1 MGELFDLL
9 QRQVQSRDGVCDCSL
24 LKEKQASKKTR
35 ETLTRVS
42 AATLCCLVW
51 RYLRRGVRGRG
62 CERGVRRG
70 IGRGGADGH
79 LRIPRCFF
87 RHVAVH
93 LQTQMP
99 VSITDEDL

>member
-42 AATLCCLVW
+42 AALCVVLCGVTSGGVFAGGVVSEALDEALDGEGLTDTFESLVASFATLPFTCKRKC
-51 RYLRRGVRGRG
+51 
-62 CERGVRRG
+62 
-70 IGRGGADGH
+70 
-79 LRIPRCFF
+79 
-87 RHVAVH
+87 
-93 LQTQMP
+93 Q
-99 VSITDEDL
+99 